1 MTTPNPSGALDLE
14 ALRFPVGRF
23 QRRTDLPPEER
34 EALIAEIAALPERL
48 RDSVAGLDGD
58 RLKTPYR
65 PDGWTV
71 SQVIHHLADSHMN
84 SYIRFKL
91 AATED
96 EPPITSYDERAW
108 AEMEDGRDEK
118 VQVSLE
124 LLSAL
129 HRRWAAFLGSLPPE
143 GFQRVFIHPDLGR
156 VTLEWA
162 LQLYAWHGR
171 HHLAHIEGLKERMG
185 W

>member
-1 MTTPNPSGALDLE
+1 MTAHAPDAQEMET
-14 ALRFPVGRF
+14 LRFPVGRF
-23 QRRTDLPPEER
+23 QPRSDLSPEER
-34 EALIAEIAALPERL
+34 ETLIAEIAALPERL
-48 RDSVAGLDGD
+48 RDSVAGLDVD
-58 RLKTPYR
+58 RLRTPYR
-65 PDGWTV
+65 PEGWTV

-96 EPPITSYDERAW
+96 EPSITSYDERAW
-108 AEMEDGRDEK
+108 AEMADGRDEK
-118 VQVSLE
+118 VEVSLE

-129 HRRWAAFLGSLPPE
+129 HRRWAAFLRSLTPD
-143 GFQRVFIHPDLGR
+143 GFERVFIHPDLGR

-171 HHLAHIEGLKERMG
+171 HHLAHVEGLKERMG